1 MNHTSSASDALSLPR
16 LALKY
21 LIATLLAI
29 CCLIVVS
36 GRYDWHRAWIYLA
49 MMTVLQAV
57 TGYLLYKKSPDLLVE
72 RSRMQAGTAP
82 WDKILAPV
90 IAIIGPVAMWITAA
104 LDMRLHWPP
113 AVPLRWT
120 IAGLCV
126 CLTGSLITAWAMLN
140 NRFFSATVRLQTE
153 RGHVVV
159 EGGPYHYVRHPG
171 YSGALLFTLASPFA
185 LGSWLALYPAFATA
199 VILVVRTA
207 LEDRTLRAAL
217 DGYQEFSGRTRWRL
231 VPLVW

>member
-1 MNHTSSASDALSLPR
+1 MSHTSLETDALSLPR

-29 CCLIVVS
+29 AALIVVS
-36 GRYDWHRAWIYLA
+36 GRYDWYRAWIYLA
-49 MMTVLQAV
+49 MMTVLQTV
-57 TGYLLYKKSPDLLVE
+57 IGYLLYKKSPDLLVE
-72 RSRMQAGTAP
+72 RSRIQAGTAP

-90 IAIIGPVAMWITAA
+90 IAIIGPVSMWITAA
-104 LDMRLHWPP
+104 LDIRGQWPP
-113 AVPLRWT
+113 AVPLGWSA
-120 IAGLCV
+120 AGLCV
-126 CLTGSLITAWAMLN
+126 CLAGSLITAWAMLN

-153 RGHVVV
+153 RGHVVI
-159 EGGPYHYVRHPG
+159 EAGPYHYVRHPG

-185 LGSWLALYPAFATA
+185 LGSWLALYPAVATA
-199 VILVVRTA
+199 AVLVLRTA

-217 DGYQEFSGRTRWRL
+217 DGYLEFSGRTKWRL